1 MTRVTGSH
9 LICKGL
15 QTRGGEKYSC
25 PGGDHILPVLDVMAD
40 QDFALS
46 ILAMNKRPSTWR
58 MPGAASLSDPAFA
71 CTPRLVSPED
81 LEPALK
87 RALAAGKPALLNVAV
102 QRAISPRAEAAIGR
116 RKAAASQ

>member
-1 MTRVTGSH
+1 MARVTGSH

-46 ILAMNKRPSTWR
+46 ILAMNSGRPH
-58 MPGAASLSDPAFA
+58 GG
-71 CTPRLVSPED
+71 C
-81 LEPALK
+81 LEPHH
-87 RALAAGKPALLNVAV
+87 
-102 QRAISPRAEAAIGR
+102 
-116 RKAAASQ
+116 